1 MPCRAV
7 PCATRIRDVH
17 ATSTRERRVIHRFI
31 VAPAHRARA
40 RTHDVARV
48 TRMNE
53 SRDDVDTSPAPRHR
67 RIDAGSDTTARARP
81 ARDARRGAQPFSRI
95 RTFALEHVPRVAS
108 TLHTRRNDGWMD
120 AMDAMRCDAMRARAS
135 PWWRRCATSVCDA
148 RPPVPRRWWWWWTNT
163 VGTRP
168 DERSGRV
175 RSRSHATTLARVAR
189 VSSPRRAV
197 PSQRPIASASASASA
212 SRASGVRD
220 SSARLTV
227 HDPARARRGRRV
239 SAVVVGSRWVVG

>member
-7 PCATRIRDVH
+7 RFPRIRDVH

-53 SRDDVDTSPAPRHR
+53 SRDDVDTSPAPRPSTNR
-67 RIDAGSDTTARARP
+67 RRFRHHRARSP
-81 ARDARRGAQPFSRI
+81 RARCAPRAQPFSRI

-120 AMDAMRCDAMRARAS
+120 GCDAMRCAR
-135 PWWRRCATSVCDA
+135 A
-148 RPPVPRRWWWWWTNT
+148 RPPGGVDARRPCVMRVRRSRDGGGGGGRT
-163 VGTRP
+163 
-168 DERSGRV
+168 RSGRV
-175 RSRSHATTLARVAR
+175 LTNGQVASGRVRTPPRSLASPASRRPVALC
-189 VSSPRRAV
+189 RRND
-197 PSQRPIASASASASA
+197 PSASASASA
-212 SRASGVRD
+212 SSRAHRACEILPRD
-220 SSARLTV
+220 
-227 HDPARARRGRRV
+227 
-239 SAVVVGSRWVVG
+239 